1 MAHEVLY
8 KHPNDEVSYPV
19 DFTEDLTG
27 DTTIS
32 SSSVVTA
39 VDSGGTD
46 ASSTIVTTPT
56 RSGMILTSILKGGTD
71 LEDYTVTFTGR
82 GTTTSSDF
90 TRIVELRV
98 RTKFLGNV

>member
-1 MAHEVLY
+1 MAHEVIY
-8 KHPNDEVSYPV
+8 KHPNDETSYPV

-27 DTTIS
+27 DTSVS

-56 RSGMILTSILKGGTD
+56 RSGMVLTSILKGGTD
-71 LEDYTVTFTGR
+71 GEDYRVTFTGR
-82 GTTTSSDF
+82 GTTTSSDS
-90 TRIVELRV
+90 TRMVELRV
-98 RTKFLGNV
+98 RIKGLGNV

>member
-1 MAHEVLY
+1 VHEVLY
-8 KHPNDEVSYPV
+8 KHPNDETSYPV

-27 DTTIS
+27 DTSIS

-56 RSGMILTSILKGGTD
+56 RSGMVLTSILKGGTD
-71 LEDYTVTFTGR
+71 GEDYRVTFTGR
-82 GTTTSSDF
+82 GTTTSNDS
-90 TRIVELRV
+90 TRMVELRV
-98 RTKFLGNV
+98 RIQGLGNI

>member
-1 MAHEVLY
+1 MHEVLY
-8 KHPNDEVSYPV
+8 KHPNDETSYPV

-27 DTTIS
+27 DTSIS

-56 RSGMILTSILKGGTD
+56 RSGMVLTSILKGGTD
-71 LEDYTVTFTGR
+71 GEDYRVTFTGR
-82 GTTTSSDF
+82 GTTTSNDS
-90 TRIVELRV
+90 TRMVELRV
-98 RTKFLGNV
+98 RIKGLGNI